1 MTGPAH
7 QHRSESSAWARLLL
21 GGALVA
27 LAGLSFGPVFG
38 AAGFPGPPILLLA
51 VLVPAGVAIAWGL
64 VTSVVTARPG
74 GLASAAGVVA
84 VLAAVAVVTR
94 PGRQVA
100 SGPFRLL
107 TSALPIEAT
116 GPELAAVSALTGLA
130 ALVAVWLALVSDAVL
145 APLPPALVCLVGGL
159 ALGAGTGSLPGWYPM
174 VFLVLVAVLLVT
186 GRLSGPALNGSALSG
201 PGRGVRIGLLSSA
214 GVITLVA
221 AAAVPLQG
229 TVLPGAGRDPSDVR
243 DLVDL
248 PVQPKARINPFA
260 QYVALREGT
269 LPLEITG
276 TAARPFDRLRMVTL
290 TEFDGRSWSV
300 HADYRRAGRR
310 LPPPP
315 TSATAAPVRT
325 VAMDVT
331 VRYPDTLGW
340 LPSPGRA
347 QRVSVG
353 GLGVDEQTG
362 DVVIPDTRSTPARY
376 RIVGAEA
383 VPTSQ
388 ALRADEPTSSSAP
401 LAVELPPDLLE
412 FVGAATAGVPAGF
425 PRFSALYSKLS
436 DPPFATDTSAEAPGG
451 HGLFAISALLRE
463 HRGTSEQYASAFA
476 LMCRS
481 LGWDARVVLGF
492 RPSFEGT
499 ELTVRGEDVHAWVE
513 VRFARLGWVSVDPTP
528 ARTVDVQRREDNAP
542 APSGRAD
549 DPITDAINAE
559 QQAPPEPGSTATRSP
574 SPARDDSLH
583 GTALL
588 IGLVVLALAAPIF
601 AVPLGK
607 AVRRSRRRHRGT
619 PRTRALAAWREVAD
633 RLVESGLPIGRSTT
647 TAEVVQ
653 AAVKLWAA
661 APPTPH
667 PAALGALGD
676 LADRAAFAP
685 DDLPSDAADTAWRTS
700 DELCRALRTRLSRPH
715 RIRAVFDPRPL
726 LPRSRFLTDHREPGD
741 QRAAIRS

>member
-1 MTGPAH
+1 MTEPQH
-7 QHRSESSAWARLLL
+7 QHRSEPRTWTRLLL

-27 LAGLSFGPVFG
+27 LAGLSFDPVFG
-38 AAGFPGPPILLLA
+38 SAGFPGPPILLLA
-51 VLVPAGVAIAWGL
+51 VLVPAGVAIAWGW

-100 SGPFRLL
+100 SGPLRLL

-116 GPELAAVSALTGLA
+116 GPELAAVSAFTGLA
-130 ALVAVWLALVSDAVL
+130 ALVAVWLALVGDAVL
-145 APLPPALVCLVGGL
+145 APVLPALICLVGGL
-159 ALGAGTGSLPGWYPM
+159 ALGAGVGSLPGWYPM
-174 VFLVLVAVLLVT
+174 VFLVLVVVLLVG
-186 GRLSGPALNGSALSG
+186 GRLNGPALSGS
-201 PGRGVRIGLLSSA
+201 GRGVHVGLLVGA
-214 GVITLVA
+214 GVITLLA
-221 AAAVPLQG
+221 AAVVPLQG
-229 TVLPGAGRDPSDVR
+229 TAVPGAGRDPSDVR
-243 DLVDL
+243 DLIDL

-276 TAARPFDRLRMVTL
+276 TSGPFDRLRMVTL

-310 LPPPP
+310 LPPLP
-315 TSATAAPVRT
+315 TSVTAAPVRT
-325 VAMDVT
+325 VTMDVK

-347 QRVSVG
+347 QQVSVG

-362 DVVIPDTRSTPARY
+362 DVVIPDTRSTPDRY

-383 VPTSQ
+383 MPTSQ
-388 ALRADEPTSSSAP
+388 ALRADEPAPSSAP
-401 LAVELPPDLLE
+401 RAVDLPPDVLG

-436 DPPFATDTSAEAPGG
+436 DPPFAADTSAEAPGG

-499 ELTVRGEDVHAWVE
+499 ELTVRGEDVHAWV
-513 VRFARLGWVSVDPTP
+513 
-528 ARTVDVQRREDNAP
+528 
-542 APSGRAD
+542 
-549 DPITDAINAE
+549 
-559 QQAPPEPGSTATRSP
+559 
-574 SPARDDSLH
+574 
-583 GTALL
+583 
-588 IGLVVLALAAPIF
+588 
-601 AVPLGK
+601 
-607 AVRRSRRRHRGT
+607 
-619 PRTRALAAWREVAD
+619 
-633 RLVESGLPIGRSTT
+633 
-647 TAEVVQ
+647 
-653 AAVKLWAA
+653 
-661 APPTPH
+661 
-667 PAALGALGD
+667 
-676 LADRAAFAP
+676 
-685 DDLPSDAADTAWRTS
+685 
-700 DELCRALRTRLSRPH
+700 
-715 RIRAVFDPRPL
+715 
-726 LPRSRFLTDHREPGD
+726 
-741 QRAAIRS
+741 